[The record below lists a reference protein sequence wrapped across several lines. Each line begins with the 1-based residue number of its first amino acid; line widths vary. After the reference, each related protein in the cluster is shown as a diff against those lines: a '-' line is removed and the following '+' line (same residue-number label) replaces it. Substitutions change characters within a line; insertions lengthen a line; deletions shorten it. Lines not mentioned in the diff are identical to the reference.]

1 MKFSVFYI
9 LLQGQNSKMDQKK
22 EVDRDRGE
30 VNLGFQVSETDPQDP
45 DWPSFKEKLARFN
58 SRFASVNVDKPDP
71 ANEHQKI
78 DDAKDASSPSINS
91 SGHKSAASPSLSMAS
106 ITSIPSSTGINGT
119 TTVS

>member
-1 MKFSVFYI
+1 MH
-9 LLQGQNSKMDQKK
+9 GQNSKMDPRK
-22 EVDRDRGE
+22 EADPDRGE
-30 VNLGFQVSETDPQDP
+30 VNLGFQTSETDPQDP

-78 DDAKDASSPSINS
+78 DDAKDASLPSINS

-106 ITSIPSSTGINGT
+106 ITSIPSSSGIHG
-119 TTVS
+119 